1 MQFKFTRHQVPRGAR
16 PDAETTDKI
25 YLIKNVLTLRATY
38 QVKLLT
44 YKAEESRKKLVLKV
58 PKECQFHS
66 SLKELVKLT
75 GKIIK
80 REDL

>member
-38 QVKLLT
+38 QVKILT
-44 YKAEESRKKLVLKV
+44 YKAGESRKKLVLKV